1 MPDVDGSGSGMA
13 KTLFDV
19 HVVLFGVKADE
30 SEDGA
35 SVAKATCCTIDGG

>member
-13 KTLFDV
+13 KTLFGALV
-19 HVVLFGVKADE
+19 AWFGVKSDE

-35 SVAKATCCTIDGG
+35 SVAKATCSTIEGG